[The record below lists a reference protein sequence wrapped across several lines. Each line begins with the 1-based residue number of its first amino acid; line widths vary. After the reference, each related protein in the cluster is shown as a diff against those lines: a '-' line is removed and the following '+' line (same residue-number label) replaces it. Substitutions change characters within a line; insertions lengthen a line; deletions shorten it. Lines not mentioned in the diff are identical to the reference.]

1 MRLQCM
7 NPTEFA
13 MVVSESQLGKQLGN
27 AMSVNVL
34 ERIFAR
40 ALPAAGLVKP
50 GVLIDTWQTGEAIEQ
65 LSSTRDKGFKVID
78 TDGHDSTECYSLTT
92 YTAQAVGGGYER
104 RPNEYQRWNRSDG
117 EGPLQE
123 SPTNFKKKET
133 LFVISGSSDE
143 EETDCDQ
150 SYGHVNM
157 VGVFVADV
165 SDSGDS

>member
-1 MRLQCM
+1 MRLQGM
-7 NPTEFA
+7 DPTEFVA
-13 MVVSESQLGKQLGN
+13 VVSDSQLGKQLGN

-34 ERIFAR
+34 ERIFTR
-40 ALPAAGLVKP
+40 VLPAAGLAKP
-50 GVLIDTWQTGEAIEQ
+50 GTLVDVWQTGEAIER

-78 TDGHDSTECYSLTT
+78 TDDHDPVACYALTT
-92 YTAQAVGGGYER
+92 YTTQAVSGGYER

-123 SPTNFKKKET
+123 SLTNLKKKET

-150 SYGHVNM
+150 
-157 VGVFVADV
+157 
-165 SDSGDS
+165 